1 MALHAKAALGSAIP
15 NLATTENK
23 ATTIGGGVRLD
34 PNGRDWQGF
43 AHRSKPWLP
52 VGDIE
57 VAVGL
62 RFAEGL
68 GIGKPH
74 KFKQLQ
80 YNNKQ
85 SGMRWARSQ
94 QK

>member
-1 MALHAKAALGSAIP
+1 MTCYAVALHAKAALGSAIP

-43 AHRSKPWLP
+43 AHRSKPWLR

-57 VAVGL
+57 VVAGL
-62 RFAEGL
+62 RFAVGF
-68 GIGKPH
+68 GIGHPH

-80 YNNKQ
+80 
-85 SGMRWARSQ
+85 
-94 QK
+94 